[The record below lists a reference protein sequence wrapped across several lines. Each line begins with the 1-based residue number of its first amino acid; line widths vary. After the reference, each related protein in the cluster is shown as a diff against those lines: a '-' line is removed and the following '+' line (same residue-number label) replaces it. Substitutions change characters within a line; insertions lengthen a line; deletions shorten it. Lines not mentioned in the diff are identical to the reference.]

1 MYNRLFDW
9 RPNETQHTPQLR
21 RCCCQ
26 VRLWRNFSDEID
38 EARDPSRNL
47 FEVSS
52 VLHRQTKISG
62 HRRPRR
68 TISEKVQQEKFLSRG
83 TPLIFKY
90 LKHLTYIAT
99 SWALTS
105 SDDEILVGGQAV
117 IEGVM
122 MRSPKGYS
130 VAVRRQDGTVR
141 VMKDALLALG
151 AKWKVFKAPILRGVG
166 VLGQALVLGIRAL
179 RFSVEEALTEEDA
192 KKIAKEPA
200 QVSSWLIAGNLVL
213 ALGVNILLFI
223 ALPLLITR
231 LLQTQ
236 VGFQSSL
243 LFNGIDGFFRVLVF
257 VIFLYSVSWM
267 KDMNRVF
274 QYHGAEHKTVYNF
287 ESRQD
292 LSVTNAQKFSTLHP
306 RCGTSFL
313 LVVMIVSILVF
324 SLVHF
329 DGFAGKLLSRIVL
342 LPLVAGISY
351 EIIRY
356 SAKHPKSLLR
366 IVTLPGLLLQKITT
380 KPPDDKQVEIAIR
393 ALEEALTV

>member
-1 MYNRLFDW
+1 M
-9 RPNETQHTPQLR
+9 
-21 RCCCQ
+21 
-26 VRLWRNFSDEID
+26 
-38 EARDPSRNL
+38 
-47 FEVSS
+47 
-52 VLHRQTKISG
+52 
-62 HRRPRR
+62 
-68 TISEKVQQEKFLSRG
+68 
-83 TPLIFKY
+83 
-90 LKHLTYIAT
+90 
-99 SWALTS
+99 
-105 SDDEILVGGQAV
+105 
-117 IEGVM
+117 
-122 MRSPKGYS
+122 
-130 VAVRRQDGTVR
+130 
-141 VMKDALLALG
+141 
-151 AKWKVFKAPILRGVG
+151 
-166 VLGQALVLGIRAL
+166 
-179 RFSVEEALTEEDA
+179 
-192 KKIAKEPA
+192 
-200 QVSSWLIAGNLVL
+200 
-213 ALGVNILLFI
+213 NILLFI

-236 VGFQSSL
+236 IGFSSSL
-243 LFNGIDGFFRVLVF
+243 VFNGIDGLFRVLVF

-287 ESRQD
+287 ESREG

-380 KPPDDKQVEIAIR
+380 KPPDDNQVEIAIR

>member
-1 MYNRLFDW
+1 LKSA
-9 RPNETQHTPQLR
+9 
-21 RCCCQ
+21 
-26 VRLWRNFSDEID
+26 RNAILSLL
-38 EARDPSRNL
+38 ASRNWL
-47 FEVSS
+47 ILPVVWKDSNESTAKRLLKLRHS
-52 VLHRQTKISG
+52 H
-62 HRRPRR
+62 
-68 TISEKVQQEKFLSRG
+68 
-83 TPLIFKY
+83 LIFKHF
-90 LKHLTYIAT
+90 KHFIFTAA
-99 SWALTS
+99 SWALNS

-141 VMKDALLALG
+141 VMKDALFGLG
-151 AKWKVFKAPILRGVG
+151 ERWKAFKLPILRGVG

-179 RFSVEEALTEEDA
+179 RFSAEEALTDDQTAQGHHYPVSAAFQVATA
-192 KKIAKEPA
+192 KIETKKDTS

-213 ALGVNILLFI
+213 ALGVNVILFV
-223 ALPLLITR
+223 ALPLVITR

-236 VGFQSSL
+236 IGFQSSI
-243 LFNGIDGFFRVLVF
+243 LFNGIDGLLRVLVF

-287 ESRQD
+287 EARQE
-292 LSVTNAQKFSTLHP
+292 LNVTNAQKFSTLHP

-324 SLVHF
+324 SVAKF
-329 DGFAGKLLSRIVL
+329 DSFTAKLLSRIVL

-356 SAKHPKSLLR
+356 SAKHPNSLLR
-366 IVTLPGLLLQKITT
+366 WVTFPGLLLQKITT
-380 KPPDDKQVEIAIR
+380 QPPNDKQVEIAIR

>member
-1 MYNRLFDW
+1 
-9 RPNETQHTPQLR
+9 
-21 RCCCQ
+21 
-26 VRLWRNFSDEID
+26 
-38 EARDPSRNL
+38 
-47 FEVSS
+47 
-52 VLHRQTKISG
+52 
-62 HRRPRR
+62 
-68 TISEKVQQEKFLSRG
+68 
-83 TPLIFKY
+83 LILKY
-90 LKHLTYIAT
+90 LKHLTFTAT
-99 SWALTS
+99 SWVLSS

-130 VAVRRQDGTVR
+130 VAVRRQDGTIR
-141 VMKDALLALG
+141 VMKDALLSLG
-151 AKWKVFKAPILRGVG
+151 EKWKVLKAPVLRGVG

-179 RFSVEEALTEEDA
+179 RFSAEEALTEEGT
-192 KKIAKEPA
+192 KTQTEVKPQEPA
-200 QVSSWLIAGNLVL
+200 QVSSWLIAGNMVL
-213 ALGVNILLFI
+213 ALGVNILLFV
-223 ALPLLITR
+223 ALPLVITR
-231 LLQTQ
+231 LLQAKM
-236 VGFQSSL
+236 GFQSSL
-243 LFNGIDGFFRVLVF
+243 VFNGIDGIFRVLVF
-257 VIFLYSVSWM
+257 VLFLYIVSWM

-287 ESRQD
+287 EARQELKVD
-292 LSVTNAQKFSTLHP
+292 NAKRYSTLHP

-324 SLVHF
+324 SIAHF
-329 DGFAGKLLSRIVL
+329 DSFSGKLLSRIVL

-380 KPPDDKQVEIAIR
+380 KEPDDTQLEIAIR